1 MSNFYNALVD
11 AAKGMR
17 QTNQRY
23 IQMLNGYRMGKR
35 ETAKY
40 KRYMKQN
47 IKEARFYL
55 AMAKAEKEYLKDVKT
70 LRSGNSGTDHQQPV

>member
-1 MSNFYNALVD
+1 MSNLYNALID

-17 QTNQRY
+17 QINQTY
-23 IQMLNGYRMGKR
+23 IGMLNAYPMNKR

-40 KRYMKQN
+40 RRYMKQN

-55 AMAKAEKEYLKDVKT
+55 AMAKVEKEYLKDVKT

>member
-1 MSNFYNALVD
+1 MTNLYKALID

-23 IQMLNGYRMGKR
+23 IQMLNDYPMNKR

-55 AMAKAEKEYLKDVKT
+55 AMAKAEREYLKNVKT
-70 LRSGNSGTDHQQPV
+70 LRSGDLGTDHQQLV